1 MSGIDDHPPAR
12 RTRVVLARR
21 RNAGTRVTLLWAV
34 DTNAVSVHVRD
45 AGANHKF
52 ELAVEPGASA
62 IDVFEHPYA
71 YAAWRGVD
79 YPPAGLKRAA

>member
-1 MSGIDDHPPAR
+1 MTSFEDHPSVR
-12 RTRVVLARR
+12 RPRVVLARR

-34 DTNAVSVHVRD
+34 DTNAVSVRVRD
-45 AGANHKF
+45 TAMKHMF
-52 ELAVEPGASA
+52 ELAVEPGSSA

-79 YPPAGLKRAA
+79 YPADLRRAA